1 MASMTCTEEAIT
13 IRFSGWERLWVG
25 RELQVIPLAAI
36 RDAAYVERPM
46 SLARGARRGL
56 VVSGFTKVGV
66 WGMFA
71 GPRQLVAARHGVPGV
86 HLDLDRSASGGEF
99 DEVIVSD
106 PAAASLAQA
115 IRHKTGARR

>member
-1 MASMTCTEEAIT
+1 MASITFAEEAVT

-25 RELQVIPLAAI
+25 RERQVIPLAAI
-36 RDAAYVERPM
+36 RGAAYVERPL

-56 VVSGFTKVGV
+56 VVSGYTKVGV

-71 GPRQLVAARHGVPGV
+71 GPRQLVAARHGAPGV
-86 HLDLDRSASGGEF
+86 HLVLDRPVSGGEF

-106 PAAASLAQA
+106 PAAASLVQA
-115 IRHKTGARR
+115 IQHKAGARR